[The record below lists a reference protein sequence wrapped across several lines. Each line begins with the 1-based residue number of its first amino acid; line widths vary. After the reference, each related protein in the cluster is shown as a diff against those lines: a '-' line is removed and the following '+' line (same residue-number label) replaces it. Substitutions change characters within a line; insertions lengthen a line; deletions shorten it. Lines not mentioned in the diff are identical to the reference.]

1 MDIYSVPDL
10 TCRKCY
16 DTIDRHRLIS
26 ILKEGTDDTGFFNL
40 IHKGWTLERGG
51 RTQSERKAS
60 YRPYYVTS
68 TSISRIAKIRLENET
83 SESRENPE
91 YKNMV
96 DQNNLRWLG
105 LDDEETPRR

>member
-51 RTQSERKAS
+51 AGGPKAKGK
-60 YRPYYVTS
+60 RP
-68 TSISRIAKIRLENET
+68 IAPT
-83 SESRENPE
+83 
-91 YKNMV
+91 M
-96 DQNNLRWLG
+96 
-105 LDDEETPRR
+105 

>member
-1 MDIYSVPDL
+1 MDIYSVPNL

-26 ILKEGTDDTGFFNL
+26 ILIKGGDRLAGFFNL
-40 IHKGWTLERGG
+40 IHKGWTLEGGDRGG

-68 TSISRIAKIRLENET
+68 TSNEFT
-83 SESRENPE
+83 DREDSARERNVGGPRGSGIQEYGWSEQP
-91 YKNMV
+91 
-96 DQNNLRWLG
+96 
-105 LDDEETPRR
+105 